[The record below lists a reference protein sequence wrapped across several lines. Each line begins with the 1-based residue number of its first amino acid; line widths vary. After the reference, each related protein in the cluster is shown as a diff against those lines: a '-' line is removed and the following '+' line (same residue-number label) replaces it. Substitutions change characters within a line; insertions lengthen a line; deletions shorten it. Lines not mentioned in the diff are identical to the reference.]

1 MTEFISSSI
10 IKKHKITNLKEN
22 NMQQAIYGESYFD
35 YLVYLP
41 KDYDGIKKISA
52 RIVFARRRGKR

>member
-1 MTEFISSSI
+1 
-10 IKKHKITNLKEN
+10 
-22 NMQQAIYGESYFD
+22 MQQAIYGESYFD